1 MISAD
6 EALALVLEHARAH
19 ASAPIVLD
27 AGSALGLTLEEP
39 LVADRD
45 YPPFD
50 RSVMDGFAVRIAH
63 AGRTVPIRGESRP
76 GVAGAPSPDDDG
88 CIEIMTGAPC
98 PLGTEAVVM
107 KEEVRK
113 EAGVATFPPGISRG
127 QNIVSRGSERRSG
140 EVVLPKGAVIT
151 PITVALLATLG
162 QLTVRAR
169 PLPTV
174 ALLVTGDEVVAA
186 GPLPTDVEIR
196 DSNGPML
203 EAMARAIGVTRVGR
217 QSVRDTP
224 VALGAALEAASFA
237 DVVVLTG
244 GVSAGNYDLV
254 PAALVS
260 HGATVVFHKV
270 RQQPGKPIL
279 FATKGAR
286 MFFGLPGTPLGC
298 HLGFH
303 RYVGSALRSMAGKAL
318 RAEER
323 GQIALAWSTKSP
335 RRQFVLAKVVRRDA
349 AWSVTPVVPM
359 GSSDLFT
366 AWEANATKNV
376 PEGTRELP
384 VGAEVTFEWLD
395 GAS

>member
-366 AWEANATKNV
+366 AWEANATMNV